1 MNPEFRN
8 EVFDMD
14 TTDWKKYTLTSMDTM
29 LKLILIKHIL
39 IKTVL
44 VKRIISGRN
53 NYVYRKRTWN
63 ECAGGNI

>member
-1 MNPEFRN
+1 
-8 EVFDMD
+8 MD
-14 TTDWKKYTLTSMDTM
+14 TKQRLFLTKY
-29 LKLILIKHIL
+29 ILANV
-39 IKTVL
+39 VL